1 MRVVEP
7 HLKERIE
14 AAERKAKKLVHGQP
28 DSEDEL
34 LIIYSTILSQK
45 YNMPIFSD
53 YFQERTIDELALEVF
68 IWQEMSKKSTVGTDD
83 FVLDDDVIKEAT
95 NEEAW
100 EDLQSDAD
108 FIDQARKDFA
118 DKFNKE

>member
-14 AAERKAKKLVHGQP
+14 LAEAKAKKLVHGQP
-28 DSEDEL
+28 DSEEDL
-34 LIIYSTILSQK
+34 LTIYSVILSQK

-53 YFQERTIDELALEVF
+53 YFQERTLDELALEVF
-68 IWQEMSKKSTVGTDD
+68 IWQEMNKKSTIGTDD

-95 NEEAW
+95 SDEAW
-100 EDLQSDAD
+100 EDLQSDTD

>member
-34 LIIYSTILSQK
+34 LIIYSVILSQK
-45 YNMPIFSD
+45 YNMPIFSE

-68 IWQEMSKKSTVGTDD
+68 IWQEMNKKSTVGTDD

>member
-45 YNMPIFSD
+45 YNMPIFSE

>member
-14 AAERKAKKLVHGQP
+14 AAERKAKKLVHGQH

-34 LIIYSTILSQK
+34 LIIYSVILSQK
-45 YNMPIFSD
+45 YNMPIFSE

>member
-14 AAERKAKKLVHGQP
+14 LAEARAKKLVHGQP
-28 DSEDEL
+28 DSEEEL
-34 LIIYSTILSQK
+34 LIIYSVILSQK
-45 YNMPIFSD
+45 YNIPIFSE

-68 IWQEMSKKSTVGTDD
+68 IWQEMGKKSTIGTDD

-95 NEEAW
+95 SDEAW
-100 EDLQSDAD
+100 EDLQSDTD

>member
-34 LIIYSTILSQK
+34 LIIYSVILSQK
-45 YNMPIFSD
+45 YNMPIFSE

>member
-14 AAERKAKKLVHGQP
+14 LAEARAKKLVHGQP
-28 DSEDEL
+28 DSEEEL
-34 LIIYSTILSQK
+34 LIIYSVILSQK
-45 YNMPIFSD
+45 YNIPIFSE

-68 IWQEMSKKSTVGTDD
+68 IWQEMNKKSTIGTDD

-95 NEEAW
+95 SDEAW
-100 EDLQSDAD
+100 EDLQSDTD

>member
-7 HLKERIE
+7 HLKERVE
-14 AAERKAKKLVHGQP
+14 AAEAKAKKLVHGQP
-28 DSEDEL
+28 GSEEEL
-34 LIIYSTILSQK
+34 LIIYSVILAQK
-45 YNMPIFSD
+45 YNIPIFSE
-53 YFQERTIDELALEVF
+53 YFQERTLDELALEVF
-68 IWQEMSKKSTVGTDD
+68 IWQEMGKKSTVGTDD
-83 FVLDDDVIKEAT
+83 FVLDEDVIEEAT
-95 NEEAW
+95 NDEAW

>member
-14 AAERKAKKLVHGQP
+14 AAEAKAKKLVHGQP
-28 DSEDEL
+28 DSEEEL
-34 LIIYSTILSQK
+34 LIIYSVILSQK
-45 YNMPIFSD
+45 YNMPIFSE

-68 IWQEMSKKSTVGTDD
+68 IWQEMNKKSTVGTDD

-95 NEEAW
+95 SEEAW

>member
-14 AAERKAKKLVHGQP
+14 AAERKAKKLAHGQP

-34 LIIYSTILSQK
+34 LIIYSVILSQK
-45 YNMPIFSD
+45 YNMPIFSE

-68 IWQEMSKKSTVGTDD
+68 IWQEMNKKSTVGTDD

>member
-7 HLKERIE
+7 YLKERVELAE
-14 AAERKAKKLVHGQP
+14 ARAKQLVHGQP
-28 DSEDEL
+28 ESEEDL
-34 LIIYSTILSQK
+34 LIIYSVILSQK
-45 YNMPIFSD
+45 YNIPIFSE
-53 YFQERTIDELALEVF
+53 YFQERTLGELALEVF
-68 IWQEMSKKSTVGTDD
+68 IWQEMGKKSTIGTDD

-95 NEEAW
+95 SDEAW
-100 EDLQSDAD
+100 EDLQSDTD